1 MSVLSQIGD
10 FVAYLWGETPPSPS
24 PEGPASL
31 TLSNVGKTFPGGTHA
46 LDSVDITVSPGE
58 FVTIVG
64 PSGCGKST
72 VLRLVSGLEK
82 PTAGEVRLAPG
93 NLGYVFQDA
102 TLLPWRTVAGNVE
115 LLPELHGIKPQ
126 ERRKLAAEAIALAGL
141 EGFEDH
147 HPKQLSG
154 GMKMRV
160 SLARALTLK
169 PNIFLFD
176 EPFGALDEISRER
189 LNDELQRLFIREG
202 FAGLFVTH
210 SAAEA
215 VFLST
220 RVLVMS
226 PRPGRIVADISIPFD
241 YPRLPSLRFEPAFGR
256 VVGQVSANLRETAA

>member
-1 MSVLSQIGD
+1 VSVLSQIGD
-10 FVAYLWGETPPSPS
+10 LVAYLWGEVPPAPR

-31 TLSNVGKTFPGGTHA
+31 TLSGVGKTFPGGTHA
-46 LDSVDITVSPGE
+46 LEGVDISVAPGE

-102 TLLPWRTVAGNVE
+102 TLLPWRTVTGNVE
-115 LLPELHGIKPQ
+115 LLTELHGIKRI

-141 EGFEDH
+141 DGFEGH

-189 LNDELQRLFIREG
+189 LNGELQQLFIREG

-215 VFLST
+215 VYLST

-226 PRPGRIVADISIPFD
+226 PRPGRIVADIAIPFE
-241 YPRLPSLRFEPAFGR
+241 YPRKPSLRFEPEFGR
-256 VVGQVSANLRETAA
+256 LVGHVSANLREAAA

>member
-1 MSVLSQIGD
+1 MDIA
-10 FVAYLWGETPPSPS
+10 VA
-24 PEGPASL
+24 
-31 TLSNVGKTFPGGTHA
+31 
-46 LDSVDITVSPGE
+46 PGE

-102 TLLPWRTVAGNVE
+102 ALLPWRTVQGNVE
-115 LLPELHGIKPQ
+115 LLTELHSVKAT
-126 ERRKLAAEAIALAGL
+126 ERQRLAAEAIALTGL
-141 EGFEDH
+141 EGFERH

-169 PNIFLFD
+169 PSIFLFD
-176 EPFGALDEISRER
+176 EPFGALDEINRER
-189 LNDELQRLFIREG
+189 LNDELQALFIRER

-215 VFLST
+215 VYLST

-226 PRPGRIVADISIPFD
+226 PRPGRIVADVAIPFE
-241 YPRLPSLRFEPAFGR
+241 YPRRPGLRFERFR
-256 VVGQVSANLRETAA
+256 WLREPTTFTSNTPKHLQSDAR